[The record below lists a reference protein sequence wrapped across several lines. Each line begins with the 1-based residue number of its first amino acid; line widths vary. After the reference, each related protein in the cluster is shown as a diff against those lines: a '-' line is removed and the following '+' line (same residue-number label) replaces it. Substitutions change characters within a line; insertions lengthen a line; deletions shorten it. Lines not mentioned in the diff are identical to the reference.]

1 MVFNLTAQRSGKKM
15 TDEIKSKNIEWHLGQ
30 VTPDDR
36 GVLLNQK
43 GCVVWLTGLS
53 GSGKSTIA
61 CALEAVLIQR
71 RSLSYILDG
80 DNVRHGLNKDLGFSA
95 EDRNENIRRI
105 GEVAALFSQAG
116 VITIAAFISPYEEG
130 RVNARLCAGNE
141 HFVEVFLQVPL
152 EECEKRDPKGLYKK
166 ARAGEI
172 NNMTGIDAPYEVPE
186 APELT
191 LRTKQMDVEEC
202 VQSIVAYLEQNG
214 FVNPRQV

>member
-1 MVFNLTAQRSGKKM
+1 MVFNLAAQRSGKKM
-15 TDEIKSKNIEWHLGQ
+15 TDEIKSKNIKWHFSQ

-36 GVLLNQK
+36 GALLNQK

-61 CALEAVLIQR
+61 CALEATLIQR

-95 EDRNENIRRI
+95 EDRSENIRRI

-130 RVNARLCAGNE
+130 RVNARLSAGNE

-152 EECEKRDPKGLYKK
+152 EECEKHDPKGLYKK

-172 NNMTGIDAPYEVPE
+172 SNMTGIDAPYEVPE